1 MKLIGLIG
9 GLSWESS
16 AAYYALLN
24 REAQA
29 RLGGAHAARTL
40 MHSLDFGAIEKLQ
53 HSGDWPAAIAQVL
66 DAAQSLER
74 GGADFLLI
82 CSNTMHIAASAIDQ
96 RCGIPLVHIADP
108 TGAAIKAAGFKRV
121 GLLGTAYTMEQPFL
135 KDRLDQRHGLA
146 VLTPPLDDRALVHQI
161 IYGELIKGVI
171 RPESRAVYLAVIDR
185 LAAAGAEAVILG
197 CTEIGLLIEQRDTA
211 IPLFDT
217 TRLHAIAALDRAMA

>member
-29 RLGGAHAARTL
+29 RLGGAHSARTL

-53 HSGDWPAAIAQVL
+53 HRGDWDEAVARVL
-66 DAAQSLER
+66 EAAQSLER
-74 GGADFLLI
+74 GGADFLVI
-82 CSNTMHIAASAIDQ
+82 CSNTMHVAAPAID
-96 RCGIPLVHIADP
+96 RGCGIPLVHIADP

-121 GLLGTAYTMEQPFL
+121 GLLGTSYTMEKPFL
-135 KDRLDQRHGLA
+135 KDRLDQRHGLHI
-146 VLTPPLDDRALVHQI
+146 LTPPPDERALVHRI
-161 IYGELIKGVI
+161 IYDELIKGVI
-171 RPESRAVYLAVIDR
+171 RPESRAAYLAAIDA
-185 LAAAGAEAVILG
+185 LIAAGAEAVILG
-197 CTEIGLLIEQRDTA
+197 CTEIGLLVDQSHTRV
-211 IPLFDT
+211 PLFDT